1 MSILAVD
8 FGSVNTRAVL
18 IEQVDGEYQLVARAQ
33 TRTTDGFPV
42 EDLTVGLDRVLREL
56 SALTGRTFTGIT
68 GTIVMPENADRV
80 GVDTF
85 VATASLGQP
94 MRTVIIGLVPNVSVE
109 SGKRAAASTYAK
121 VIATID
127 LEDGRSEEERL
138 NTLLLSHPDVVL
150 VVGGVEGGA
159 AESVAE
165 ILSLVKLA
173 VTLTDQP
180 SRPSVIYAGNSR
192 ISAQVKD
199 AFTGLTDI
207 FIAPNVRPTLDSE
220 QLEGA
225 QAQFANAFDVYKER
239 RTRDFVNIAGM
250 TTNGVMP
257 TAQAYSTITR
267 YLGETRGERVAMV
280 DVGSAASV
288 AALWDGHQLMTAI
301 RPDLGISHNALS
313 LLETVGL
320 DAVRA
325 WLPFTISDDELWDYA
340 ANKTLYTTSIPMT
353 MRDLYIEHA
362 LLRAGARTLID
373 AALSSRQRP
382 SFETII
388 TAGAS
393 LTNTGSAGLA
403 AMLALDILQP
413 SGMSKLYADPFGLI
427 PALGA
432 IAAVNAESVVQLLD
446 ESNLEPLGTAFSL
459 AGELDHD
466 KPAVHV
472 KLWLPYGEQHEE
484 VIYGGRLWF
493 FPVPP
498 GRNVDISARVLA
510 RGASINGKKRL
521 RTRVMGGS
529 AGLIFDTRG
538 RPFMLSES
546 IATRTELMPEWV
558 AAMSNQP
565 IVPID
570 PSWFT
575 HNDDSIS
582 RRKTDVTA
590 LNKHSAGKGKGR
602 GEKSASAQNAG
613 RRGRGA
619 APAPATEFDE
629 FDDDPLKAL
638 RDDTLS

>member
-1 MSILAVD
+1 MSILAID

-18 IEQVDGEYQLVARAQ
+18 IERVDGVYQLVARAQ

-56 SALTGRTFTGIT
+56 SELTGRTFTGIT
-68 GTIVMPENADRV
+68 GTIVIPENADRV

-94 MRTVIIGLVPNVSVE
+94 MRAVIVGLVPDISVE
-109 SGKRAAASTYAK
+109 SGKRAVATTYAK
-121 VIATID
+121 VVATID

-138 NTLLLSHPDVVL
+138 NTLLLSRPDVIL

-159 AESVAE
+159 AQSVAE
-165 ILSLVKLA
+165 MLSLVKLA
-173 VTLTDQP
+173 VTLTDP
-180 SRPSVIYAGNSR
+180 ANRPSVIYAGNSR
-192 ISAQVKD
+192 ISAQVKE
-199 AFTGLTDI
+199 AFDGLTDI
-207 FIAPNVRPTLDSE
+207 FVAPNVRPTLDSE

-239 RTRDFVNIAGM
+239 RTRDFVNITGM
-250 TTNGVMP
+250 TANGVMP

-320 DAVRA
+320 GAVRA

-340 ANKTLYTTSIPMT
+340 ANKSLYTVSIPMT
-353 MRDLYIEHA
+353 MRELYIEHA
-362 LLRAGARTLID
+362 MLRAGARALIA
-373 AALSSRQRP
+373 AALPSRQHP
-382 SFETII
+382 NFETII

-403 AMLALDILQP
+403 AMLALDLLQP
-413 SGMSKLYADPFGLI
+413 SGISKLYADPFGLI

-432 IAAVNAESVVQLLD
+432 IATVNAEAVVQLLD
-446 ESNLEPLGTAFSL
+446 ENNLEPLGTAFSL
-459 AGELDHD
+459 TGKLDRD
-466 KPAVHV
+466 KPAVRIR
-472 KLWLPYGEQHEE
+472 LGLPYGEQHEE
-484 VIYGGRLWF
+484 VIYGERLWLY
-493 FPVPP
+493 PVPP
-498 GRNVDISARVLA
+498 GRSVDISVRVLA
-510 RGASINGKKRL
+510 RGASINGEKRL

-538 RPFMLSES
+538 RPFVLSES
-546 IATRTELMPEWV
+546 VTTRAELMPQWI
-558 AAMSNQP
+558 ATMSNRP

-575 HNDDSIS
+575 QDDDRIS
-582 RRKTDVTA
+582 QRKIDFTTQ
-590 LNKHSAGKGKGR
+590 LKRGAGIRKAR
-602 GEKSASAQNAG
+602 GEKTTSAQNAG
-613 RRGRGA
+613 RRGRG
-619 APAPATEFDE
+619 PAPTGTRDE
-629 FDDDPLKAL
+629 LDDNPLKAL

>member
-1 MSILAVD
+1 MSILAID

-18 IEQVDGEYQLVARAQ
+18 LEKVDGEYQLVARAQ
-33 TRTTDGFPV
+33 TRTTDSFPV
-42 EDLTVGLDRVLREL
+42 EDLTVGLDRVVREL

-68 GTIVMPENADRV
+68 GTIVMPETADRV
-80 GVDTF
+80 GVDMF
-85 VATASLGQP
+85 IATASLGQP
-94 MRTVIIGLVPNVSVE
+94 LRTAIVGLVPDVSVT

-121 VIATID
+121 VVATID
-127 LEDGRSEEERL
+127 LEDGRNEEERL

-165 ILSLVKLA
+165 MLSLVKLA
-173 VTLTDQP
+173 VTLTDPP

-199 AFTGLTDI
+199 AFTGLTEI
-207 FIAPNVRPTLDSE
+207 FVAPNVRPALNVE

-239 RTRDFVNIAGM
+239 RTRDFVNISGM
-250 TTNGVMP
+250 TSNGVMP

-267 YLGETRGERVAMV
+267 YLGETRGEKVAMI

-288 AALWDGHQLMTAI
+288 AALWNGHQLMTAI

-320 DAVRA
+320 DAVKA

-340 ANKTLYTTSIPMT
+340 ANKTLYITSIPST
-353 MRDLYIEHA
+353 MRELYLEHA
-362 LLRAGARTLID
+362 LLRAGARALIE
-373 AALSSRQRP
+373 AAIPSGQRP
-382 SFETII
+382 NFETII
-388 TAGAS
+388 AAGAS
-393 LTNTGSAGLA
+393 LTNTGSAGLS
-403 AMLALDILQP
+403 AMLALDIMQP

-432 IAAVNAESVVQLLD
+432 VAAVNPEAVVQVLD

-459 AGELDHD
+459 SGALDHD
-466 KPAVHV
+466 KPAVHI

-484 VIYGGRLWF
+484 VIYGGRVWF
-493 FPVPP
+493 FPVPA

-521 RTRVMGGS
+521 RVRVTGGS
-529 AGLIFDTRG
+529 AGLIVDTRG
-538 RPFMLSES
+538 RPFVLSDS
-546 IATRTELMPEWV
+546 VTLRSELMPEWV
-558 AAMSNQP
+558 AAMSGQE

-575 HNDDSIS
+575 QNDASVS
-582 RRKTDVTA
+582 RRKPDA
-590 LNKHSAGKGKGR
+590 SAQIKQSAGKGKGR
-602 GEKSASAQNAG
+602 GGKTASAQNAG

-619 APAPATEFDE
+619 ASTPATEFDE
-629 FDDDPLKAL
+629 DDDPLKAL